1 MAMNAQT
8 KTPPSRPKRL
18 FLQLLSYFLRG
29 VFLFL
34 PAVVTIYVLRILL
47 EWLDSIIPL
56 EIPGLGIL
64 ILVTVFI
71 LLGYLATHWIGPSV
85 WQPIEERIRKI
96 PFIGFIYGSV
106 REIIDNS
113 QQKNRFDKPV
123 LIRVQ
128 DNPPMYQIGFL
139 TNSAPIPGE
148 NLVAVYIP
156 YALSFMGELRLVPHD
171 AIRVLPAKGA
181 DALRFAMSG
190 GFISLE
196 SLPEKSPSA

>member
-1 MAMNAQT
+1 MGMNAQT
-8 KTPPSRPKRL
+8 TTPPSRVKRL
-18 FLQLLSYFLRG
+18 FLRLLSYFLRG

-47 EWLDSIIPL
+47 QWLDSIIPMK
-56 EIPGLGIL
+56 IPGLGIL
-64 ILVTVFI
+64 ILVTIFI

-123 LIRVQ
+123 LVRVQ

-156 YALSFMGELRLVPHD
+156 YALSFMGELRLVPYE

-196 SLPEKSPSA
+196 SLPENPPSA

>member
-1 MAMNAQT
+1 
-8 KTPPSRPKRL
+8 
-18 FLQLLSYFLRG
+18 LRG

-64 ILVTVFI
+64 ILVTIFI

-139 TNSAPIPGE
+139 TNSAPIAGE

-156 YALSFMGELRLVPHD
+156 YALSFMGELRLVPHE

-190 GFISLE
+190 GFISME